1 MRKIVLYAS
10 IAFASG
16 VLFVNIYNSI
26 VNAVDWES
34 NIPESITAAKNFF
47 KPANP
52 GTYFQIF
59 SPATQLLTL
68 LALVFYWKKGPSIR
82 LFLGLALI
90 FYIAADL
97 LTFIYFHPRNDI
109 LFLSEQLADTATLK
123 KLASEWSS
131 MNWVR
136 SFIVFVGLIFSF
148 LSLDKIFSV
157 K

>member
-1 MRKIVLYAS
+1 MRKIVFYAS

-16 VLFVNIYNSI
+16 ILFVNIYNSI

-47 KPANP
+47 QPANP

-59 SPATQLLTL
+59 SPATQFLTLLTL
-68 LALVFYWKKGPSIR
+68 ILYWKKAPSIR
-82 LFLGLALI
+82 MFLGIALL
-90 FYIAADL
+90 FYISADV
-97 LTFIYFHPRNDI
+97 LTFMYFHPRNDI
-109 LFLSEQLADTATLK
+109 MFLSKELADTETLT
-123 KLASEWSS
+123 KLAAEWSS

-136 SFIVFVGLIFSF
+136 SLIVLAGLVFSF
-148 LSLDKIFSV
+148 LSLDKLHSS

>member
-1 MRKIVLYAS
+1 MKKIIFFAS

-34 NIPESITAAKNFF
+34 NIPESIIAAKNFF
-47 KPANP
+47 KPADP
-52 GTYFQIF
+52 GTYFKIF
-59 SPATQLLTL
+59 SPATQMLTLLTL
-68 LALVFYWKKGPSIR
+68 ILHWKKVPSVRWLLGIS
-82 LFLGLALI
+82 LF
-90 FYIAADL
+90 FYVSADIL
-97 LTFIYFHPRNDI
+97 SFTYFHPRNDI
-109 LFLSEQLADTATLK
+109 MFLSDQLADTETLK

-136 SFIVFVGLIFSF
+136 SFIVLLGLVFSF
-148 LSLDKIFSV
+148 LSLDKVYSM

>member
-1 MRKIVLYAS
+1 MRKIVFYAS

-16 VLFVNIYNSI
+16 VLFVNMYNSI

-47 KPANP
+47 QPANP

-59 SPATQLLTL
+59 SPATQVLTLLTL
-68 LALVFYWKKGPSIR
+68 VLYWKKAPSIR
-82 LFLGLALI
+82 LFLGIAL
-90 FYIAADL
+90 FLYISADL
-97 LTFIYFHPRNDI
+97 LTFMYFHPRNEI
-109 LFLSEQLADTATLK
+109 LFLSQQLADTETLK
-123 KLASEWSS
+123 KLAAEWSS

-136 SFIVFVGLIFSF
+136 SLIVLAGLVFSF
-148 LSLDKIFSV
+148 LSLDRFFSA